1 MNKFNLKKLF
11 PHFLMIFGLWVV
23 SALYFLPAFKGKVLQ
38 QGDIQ
43 SWEAMAH
50 EGIEYNKTHDDVAL
64 WSNSMFGG
72 MPMYQTAMPMQG
84 NLLRY
89 IQNIPYSLAKSPVN
103 TFFGIMLFTY
113 LALLL
118 FGVQLYIAALGG
130 ILVALSTGN
139 MLLLEAGHM
148 TKLLVMAYA
157 GLTLAGIWLVYHKK
171 LLLGLTVFGFGFAL
185 QVMNNHV
192 QMSYYILLG
201 AVPLFIIY
209 LIERIKSGDWVNF
222 LKANF
227 LLGLVAFLGLCSS
240 ATMMWTTQEYVKQT
254 MRGGSVLS
262 SSNTSGESSNK
273 NGLEWDY
280 AMNWSNGWVD
290 LCATL
295 IPGVAGGAN
304 GERAVNN
311 SALKSE
317 LKNLRIPVNTNTRV
331 PTYWGS
337 LPFTGGPFY
346 FGIVLVFFFILGCF
360 LIPGKTK
367 WWFALSLPLL
377 CLLSLGKNFE
387 ILNRILF
394 DYLPYYNKFRA
405 PSSVLSIASIYCTVF
420 GVYTI
425 GKIFSDSFEVKAL
438 KKSLY
443 YTTGILSVF
452 CIFFWLMGPGSF
464 DLSKGQTGEEI
475 KIIVQLRE
483 AMMTGDALRALVLII
498 LAGGAVYF
506 YNIQKINKYVFVAI
520 IAAISLF
527 DLFSI
532 NSRYITQGDF
542 VKQNIKSSIFEPRE
556 VDKQILADKNP
567 GYRVLDNSIDTYNN
581 SFPSYFHHTI
591 GGYHP
596 AKLRRYQDLIDRC
609 IDEERNKM
617 QSILQ
622 TFNGNISDSNFISN
636 MNQLQVLNMLNTK
649 YLIFG
654 EKGKEVVLPNPS
666 ANGAAWF
673 VKNIE
678 WVDNA
683 DEEIN
688 LLMKRDLKQTAIL
701 HNEWKDK
708 VNQAG
713 DGNGTIQLISYEP
726 NIIKYQVETNSD
738 QLAVLSE
745 IWYGPNLGWT
755 AKLNEKEIELFRVNY
770 ALRGVQVSSGKSEL
784 VLEFKPKAFYTGE
797 IISYCCSSVLIL
809 LLLFSFWNMY
819 KKSNLTLTE

>member
-1 MNKFNLKKLF
+1 
-11 PHFLMIFGLWVV
+11 
-23 SALYFLPAFKGKVLQ
+23 
-38 QGDIQ
+38 
-43 SWEAMAH
+43 
-50 EGIEYNKTHDDVAL
+50 
-64 WSNSMFGG
+64 
-72 MPMYQTAMPMQG
+72 
-84 NLLRY
+84 
-89 IQNIPYSLAKSPVN
+89 
-103 TFFGIMLFTY
+103 
-113 LALLL
+113 
-118 FGVQLYIAALGG
+118 
-130 ILVALSTGN
+130 
-139 MLLLEAGHM
+139 
-148 TKLLVMAYA
+148 
-157 GLTLAGIWLVYHKK
+157 
-171 LLLGLTVFGFGFAL
+171 
-185 QVMNNHV
+185 
-192 QMSYYILLG
+192 
-201 AVPLFIIY
+201 
-209 LIERIKSGDWVNF
+209 
-222 LKANF
+222 
-227 LLGLVAFLGLCSS
+227 
-240 ATMMWTTQEYVKQT
+240 
-254 MRGGSVLS
+254 
-262 SSNTSGESSNK
+262 
-273 NGLEWDY
+273 
-280 AMNWSNGWVD
+280 
-290 LCATL
+290 
-295 IPGVAGGAN
+295 
-304 GERAVNN
+304 
-311 SALKSE
+311 
-317 LKNLRIPVNTNTRV
+317 
-331 PTYWGS
+331 
-337 LPFTGGPFY
+337 
-346 FGIVLVFFFILGCF
+346 
-360 LIPGKTK
+360 
-367 WWFALSLPLL
+367 
-377 CLLSLGKNFE
+377 
-387 ILNRILF
+387 
-394 DYLPYYNKFRA
+394 
-405 PSSVLSIASIYCTVF
+405 
-420 GVYTI
+420 
-425 GKIFSDSFEVKAL
+425 
-438 KKSLY
+438 
-443 YTTGILSVF
+443 
-452 CIFFWLMGPGSF
+452 
-464 DLSKGQTGEEI
+464 
-475 KIIVQLRE
+475 
-483 AMMTGDALRALVLII
+483 MMTGDALRALVLII

-649 YLIFG
+649 YLIYG

-708 VNQAG
+708 INQAG

-726 NIIKYQVETNSD
+726 NKIKYQVETNSD